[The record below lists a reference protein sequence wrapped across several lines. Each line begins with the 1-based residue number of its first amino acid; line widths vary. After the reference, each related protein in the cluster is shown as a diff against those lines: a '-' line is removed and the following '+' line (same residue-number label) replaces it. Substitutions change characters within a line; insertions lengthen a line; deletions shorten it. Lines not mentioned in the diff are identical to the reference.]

1 MLIGDTSSPPGNEKN
16 MKYACPQCGTA
27 YELGPEH
34 YNPKLE
40 CQCGA
45 KFTVSPPDQAA
56 VAPEPK
62 KNSSRQPGTPA
73 AVQIVAAVSVLF
85 MVIGGAAI
93 LIGLLCFLDSQNPLH
108 LATVAGGLLLL
119 IQGGFI
125 GCLSIMADKLHR
137 IEWYISEFYKNK

>member
-1 MLIGDTSSPPGNEKN
+1 MLLGDTAPPETKGQN
-16 MKYACPQCGTA
+16 MKYACPKCGTV
-27 YELGPEH
+27 YDLTPEH
-34 YNPKLE
+34 YNQKLQ

-45 KFTVSPPDQAA
+45 KFTVSPPDEVA
-56 VAPEPK
+56 VAPEGK
-62 KNSSRQPGTPA
+62 KDSSRQPGTPA

-137 IEWYISEFYKNK
+137 IEWYISEFYKSK

>member
-1 MLIGDTSSPPGNEKN
+1 
-16 MKYACPQCGTA
+16 MKYACPQCGTV
-27 YELGPEH
+27 YDLTTEH
-34 YNPKLE
+34 YDQKLE

-45 KFTVSPPDQAA
+45 KFTVSPPDAAA

-93 LIGLLCFLDSQNPLH
+93 LIGLLSFIDSQNPFH
-108 LATVAGGLLLL
+108 LAAVAGGLLLL

-125 GCLSIMADKLHR
+125 GCLGIMADKLHK
-137 IEWYISEFYKNK
+137 IEWYIAEFYNNK